1 MKYKL
6 SLSLLT
12 CLALSSGQLNA
23 ALIKPDTFCT
33 SSATD
38 CTINNNNNNPDG
50 INITETSFKNI
61 TADNSKLWSGGKTN
75 LDKLT
80 LNNNSSLE
88 EGGNVIIGEL
98 SSDGT
103 AKVVHS
109 RGTTNIK
116 KITSTVSDA
125 SKIIDFESRDGYL
138 DIGDSTSTAKNEIK
152 NAFFHGNASV
162 RFDNVKADNTIKVDL
177 GYLSLKNSELNG
189 TSITLKRD
197 ITIQNNNLTDVIIHA
212 PTGLVG
218 VAEGNTIINSKIDAK
233 GTYTKNTFTNT
244 EVGLNTTSEINLN
257 ENTFKGGKL
266 KAQGKYTNNTF
277 SKDDSG
283 KGTDID
289 ANISGYMHFVGKN
302 TFDGVN
308 MHRNTAD
315 QSKHN
320 VVLDSNTETIFTN
333 STLNNIS
340 INGYGSGSA
349 NNKLTISGGALTNTT
364 VGSHSTNTNI
374 SDLTLSGVTINNSG
388 VANLNHNLRAQNI
401 TITNG
406 TNATGAKINAQ
417 TKLDMTS
424 STLDAT
430 SAIKAN
436 VADIKT
442 SNIGGA
448 TNVTNTLTSTSST
461 FGGTVNAKDLVS
473 QKDTTSGTNS
483 TFNGSVNITNS
494 ITASDTTFAKD
505 VTANTITANNGSNFN
520 ANTTATSKITS
531 NGATFGG
538 TVTANE
544 LETLADNK
552 STFSGNVDIATSITA
567 NNADFKGNVSAT
579 NKITSTGATFEAEIK
594 TAFLEANANSNF
606 TATSN
611 VNATD
616 IKATGSTF
624 SGNIVKNN
632 SITADSSTFE
642 KAIDTNTLTATN
654 NSSFKGNVTVANKL
668 TSNGAIF
675 NGTVT
680 ANDLETL
687 AGTISSSFAST
698 VNVTNTLTSANA
710 KFTNNVTAGTITA
723 NNGSSFGGITTAN
736 TITANSGSVF
746 DTTSTVKANDN
757 IIANAGSSFKGSTTA
772 TNKITSNGASFDGT
786 INSAFLEANTGSTF
800 AATSTVNATDIKA
813 TGSTFSGTITK
824 NNSITADSSSFA
836 NAIDTNTL
844 TASNGSKFNSSVKAN
859 NLETL
864 VGTTASEFAST
875 VDVIDTLTSANANF
889 KGNVSAKEIIAN
901 DKAIFSGV
909 VTASDTIT
917 ANTGA
922 NFTSEVNSN
931 ILIANNGSVFD
942 TASKVNVK
950 DSIIANAGSSFKG
963 SVATDFLAAEK
974 GAEFIGTTDVRQ
986 LYANGSVF
994 GGKVSINC
1002 EDPAVCGSVI
1012 SGSTF
1017 SDLELKNNTQAIID
1031 SGSKVANLTLSD
1043 NTMAK
1048 LDNNSNIGNLTLT
1061 NQANK
1066 VLIEGGSQITGTIEN
1081 HGEIYVN
1088 NGTISSVITGTGDL
1102 FTNQVTY
1109 EKDVSLSDIRNSSN
1123 ATYKGDT
1130 KVSNNA
1136 EVDNSTFNGMLNVD
1150 NKLTAYQGNKFNIV
1164 KANSADFLYDANK
1177 GASKDITANDINVTT
1192 GLVIDNINVTSNKIS
1207 ANIATIKN
1215 SANVSSLLTGASD
1228 AATKVYDANITK
1240 GNTYNVDNSTIKG
1253 GIRADKLNTSKSSIH
1268 GQVATN
1274 TLNATNTT
1282 FYIYGNGFGE
1292 DDSLYKGY
1300 SGAIIARE
1308 GAIGGGNRIQLAN
1321 TNLSNLT
1328 QGFVPVAIIKQSTP
1342 TGGVVTA
1349 ATTSSI
1355 GEDFFKVTYKSKL
1368 AMYELVDK
1376 YKHFS
1381 DINGSYVWSV
1391 GVSGEDLVNNTNI
1404 DSVISG
1410 ADSTNIANGANNN
1423 YNLTSLEVE
1432 VGDMFKPTE
1441 FDKEAIDTA
1450 KFILTSPDYIIRTKN
1465 NTLSKRFRAL
1475 KDYKLGNGFWLDN
1488 QMGYAK
1494 YEYNAIRYKNMSVGI
1509 DKTHEFNNSDL
1520 TLGLAASV
1528 GRAETKGNLS
1538 SDADSKGFGIY
1549 ALNKFN
1555 NNVFIGAN
1563 AFYHNIASSYEAKM
1577 LDVKANKSHNVYEA
1591 SIESGVRFGD
1601 KVYFEPSLKYHLT
1614 SYKPTAINQEGLVL
1628 KGDSQLK
1635 HELGVALEGGFK
1647 VPNVFDAYLAVG
1659 LSKEL
1664 NHKPDLIFID
1674 ELKIQN
1680 KVDGSK
1686 GDTSVGIN
1694 FGVDYKLSPN
1704 ASFNIDLGSNLYTN
1718 SDKELKGNIGFSY
1731 KF

>member
-1 MKYKL
+1 
-6 SLSLLT
+6 
-12 CLALSSGQLNA
+12 
-23 ALIKPDTFCT
+23 
-33 SSATD
+33 
-38 CTINNNNNNPDG
+38 
-50 INITETSFKNI
+50 
-61 TADNSKLWSGGKTN
+61 
-75 LDKLT
+75 
-80 LNNNSSLE
+80 
-88 EGGNVIIGEL
+88 
-98 SSDGT
+98 
-103 AKVVHS
+103 
-109 RGTTNIK
+109 
-116 KITSTVSDA
+116 
-125 SKIIDFESRDGYL
+125 
-138 DIGDSTSTAKNEIK
+138 
-152 NAFFHGNASV
+152 
-162 RFDNVKADNTIKVDL
+162 
-177 GYLSLKNSELNG
+177 
-189 TSITLKRD
+189 
-197 ITIQNNNLTDVIIHA
+197 
-212 PTGLVG
+212 
-218 VAEGNTIINSKIDAK
+218 
-233 GTYTKNTFTNT
+233 
-244 EVGLNTTSEINLN
+244 
-257 ENTFKGGKL
+257 
-266 KAQGKYTNNTF
+266 
-277 SKDDSG
+277 
-283 KGTDID
+283 
-289 ANISGYMHFVGKN
+289 
-302 TFDGVN
+302 
-308 MHRNTAD
+308 
-315 QSKHN
+315 
-320 VVLDSNTETIFTN
+320 
-333 STLNNIS
+333 
-340 INGYGSGSA
+340 
-349 NNKLTISGGALTNTT
+349 
-364 VGSHSTNTNI
+364 
-374 SDLTLSGVTINNSG
+374 
-388 VANLNHNLRAQNI
+388 
-401 TITNG
+401 
-406 TNATGAKINAQ
+406 
-417 TKLDMTS
+417 
-424 STLDAT
+424 
-430 SAIKAN
+430 
-436 VADIKT
+436 
-442 SNIGGA
+442 
-448 TNVTNTLTSTSST
+448 
-461 FGGTVNAKDLVS
+461 
-473 QKDTTSGTNS
+473 
-483 TFNGSVNITNS
+483 
-494 ITASDTTFAKD
+494 
-505 VTANTITANNGSNFN
+505 
-520 ANTTATSKITS
+520 
-531 NGATFGG
+531 
-538 TVTANE
+538 
-544 LETLADNK
+544 
-552 STFSGNVDIATSITA
+552 
-567 NNADFKGNVSAT
+567 
-579 NKITSTGATFEAEIK
+579 
-594 TAFLEANANSNF
+594 
-606 TATSN
+606 
-611 VNATD
+611 
-616 IKATGSTF
+616 
-624 SGNIVKNN
+624 
-632 SITADSSTFE
+632 
-642 KAIDTNTLTATN
+642 
-654 NSSFKGNVTVANKL
+654 
-668 TSNGAIF
+668 
-675 NGTVT
+675 
-680 ANDLETL
+680 
-687 AGTISSSFAST
+687 
-698 VNVTNTLTSANA
+698 
-710 KFTNNVTAGTITA
+710 
-723 NNGSSFGGITTAN
+723 
-736 TITANSGSVF
+736 
-746 DTTSTVKANDN
+746 
-757 IIANAGSSFKGSTTA
+757 
-772 TNKITSNGASFDGT
+772 
-786 INSAFLEANTGSTF
+786 
-800 AATSTVNATDIKA
+800 
-813 TGSTFSGTITK
+813 
-824 NNSITADSSSFA
+824 
-836 NAIDTNTL
+836 
-844 TASNGSKFNSSVKAN
+844 
-859 NLETL
+859 
-864 VGTTASEFAST
+864 
-875 VDVIDTLTSANANF
+875 
-889 KGNVSAKEIIAN
+889 
-901 DKAIFSGV
+901 
-909 VTASDTIT
+909 
-917 ANTGA
+917 
-922 NFTSEVNSN
+922 
-931 ILIANNGSVFD
+931 
-942 TASKVNVK
+942 
-950 DSIIANAGSSFKG
+950 
-963 SVATDFLAAEK
+963 
-974 GAEFIGTTDVRQ
+974 
-986 LYANGSVF
+986 
-994 GGKVSINC
+994 
-1002 EDPAVCGSVI
+1002 
-1012 SGSTF
+1012 
-1017 SDLELKNNTQAIID
+1017 
-1031 SGSKVANLTLSD
+1031 
-1043 NTMAK
+1043 
-1048 LDNNSNIGNLTLT
+1048 GNLTLET
-1061 NQANK
+1061 DKNVAI
-1066 VLIEGGSQITGTIEN
+1066 IEGGSQITGDIEN

-1164 KANSADFLYDANK
+1164 NANSADFLYNANK

-1207 ANIATIKN
+1207 ANTATIKN

-1228 AATKVYDANITK
+1228 AAAKVYDANITK

-1349 ATTSSI
+1349 AATSSI

-1404 DSVISG
+1404 DNVISG
-1410 ADSTNIANGANNN
+1410 TDSTNIANGANNN